1 MPILLRHKKMYNITI
16 ICLFI
21 IFITCYILAELSTYY
36 NYHVFV
42 NNLYYVFYSNV
53 CDVYEY
59 DKQVGLRNKLNW
71 IELWKKFEPLWW
83 KKLPAFNHDK
93 NK

>member
-71 IELWKKFEPLWW
+71 TMKKVWTHMMEKITCF
-83 KKLPAFNHDK
+83 
-93 NK
+93 

>member
-42 NNLYYVFYSNV
+42 NNIYYVFYSNV

-71 IELWKKFEPLWW
+71 TMKKVWTPMMEKITCF
-83 KKLPAFNHDK
+83 
-93 NK
+93 